1 MKQIISPKILR
12 KMLILF
18 FLIVGLVL
26 TISGGNA
33 RQVAASKCCSFCV
46 RDGSVPYA
54 DVVAAN
60 DYCTNQCGASS
71 GTCFNSCMNGIYSCW
86 STCDTGC

>member
-1 MKQIISPKILR
+1 MKQIFTSKILR

-18 FLIVGLVL
+18 CLIAGLVFA
-26 TISGGNA
+26 ISSGNV
-33 RQVAASKCCSFCV
+33 RQVAASKCCGACA

-54 DVVAAN
+54 DIGAAN
-60 DYCTNQCGASS
+60 DYCTGQCGASS
-71 GTCFNSCMNGIYSCW
+71 GTCFNSCMSNMYSCW

>member
-1 MKQIISPKILR
+1 MKQIFTSQILR

-18 FLIVGLVL
+18 CLIVGLVFA
-26 TISGGNA
+26 ISSGNV
-33 RQVAASKCCSFCV
+33 RQVAASRCCETCA

-54 DVVAAN
+54 DIGAAN
-60 DYCTNQCGASS
+60 AYCTNQCGASS
-71 GTCFNSCMNGIYSCW
+71 GTCFNSCMNSMYSCW